1 MEIRNKQNPNAGF
14 TLIELIVALGLFAVV
29 MTISMGAFLNIS
41 DIQKK
46 SESLRNV
53 SDNMSF
59 TIEMMTRDIREG
71 RDYICSP
78 SPCDDLTFID
88 AEDDTVTYKLNKED
102 SQKKYIMRI
111 NSLGESSQ
119 ITSNEVNVNSLI
131 FTVRGTGP
139 NDGQPFVTIYVG
151 GVTDSKQKLK
161 SSLNLQA
168 SVSQR
173 KIDLNR

>member
-1 MEIRNKQNPNAGF
+1 MEIRNKKNLNAGF

-29 MTISMGAFLNIS
+29 MTISVGAFLNIS

-78 SPCDDLTFID
+78 SPCSVFSFTDVDDKS
-88 AEDDTVTYKLNKED
+88 VTYELVESHIKRND
-102 SQKKYIMRI
+102 SR
-111 NSLGESSQ
+111 
-119 ITSNEVNVNSLI
+119 ITSKDVNVSSLI
-131 FTVRGTGP
+131 FTVKGTGS

-151 GVTDSKQKLK
+151 GVTDSKEKLK
-161 SSLNLQA
+161 SRLNLQA

-173 KIDLNR
+173 KIDSKR

>member
-59 TIEMMTRDIREG
+59 TIEMMTRDIREP
-71 RDYICSP
+71 CSVF
-78 SPCDDLTFID
+78 SFTDVDDKS
-88 AEDDTVTYKLNKED
+88 VTYELKED
-102 SQKKYIMRI
+102 NQQKYIMRD
-111 NSLGESSQ
+111 NSR
-119 ITSNEVNVNSLI
+119 ITSQDVNVSSLI
-131 FTVRGTGP
+131 FTVRRAGP
-139 NDGQPFVTIYVG
+139 SDGQPFVTIYVG

-161 SSLNLQA
+161 SSLNLQT

-173 KIDLNR
+173 KIDSSR

>member
-71 RDYICSP
+71 RGYICSP
-78 SPCDDLTFID
+78 SPCSVFSFTDVDDKS
-88 AEDDTVTYKLNKED
+88 VTYELKED
-102 SQKKYIMRI
+102 NQQKYIMRD
-111 NSLGESSQ
+111 NSR
-119 ITSNEVNVNSLI
+119 ITSQDVNVSSLI
-131 FTVRGTGP
+131 FTVRRAGP
-139 NDGQPFVTIYVG
+139 SDGQPFVTIYVG

-161 SSLNLQA
+161 SSLNLQT

-173 KIDLNR
+173 KIDSSR